1 MTMSTGTEKI
11 DLHRHHHVDG
21 AAVSTAA
28 ARLGMFAAIAML
40 ASIAPAYAQDA
51 STQERKADIG
61 FVEIDKDITLRRMVV
76 HNPRPKGTVLFLHGF
91 PETLYAWKDIS
102 LALAGDY
109 EVHAFDWPGY
119 GLSSRPTV
127 DRFSYAPKAY
137 ARVLNEYIGKA
148 GIDTSKL
155 TIYATDIGAL
165 PALLLA
171 LEKPDIAKSIIVGD
185 FAPFNRPDYMYE
197 SLQSLKAGP
206 SMEQARAQL
215 NKNRDDILENAFRRG
230 LPKAAQFEVS
240 REFKDDM
247 SRAWSHGAITTAD
260 AFAHYYSHFTRDQE
274 HFESQLARL
283 KTPVKVIWGEQDL
296 YIQKEMGIELAES
309 IRAELTLLP
318 GIGHYPHLQNP
329 NQAINEVRAVG
340 R

>member
-1 MTMSTGTEKI
+1 MSTSSEKI
-11 DLHRHHHVDG
+11 DLRRRRLGG
-21 AAVSTAA
+21 AAAVTAA
-28 ARLGMFAAIAML
+28 ATLFAAAAVL
-40 ASIAPAYAQDA
+40 SSSVAPGYAQTA
-51 STQERKADIG
+51 SEQQHKADIG
-61 FVEIDKDITLRRMVV
+61 FFKIDDDITLRRMVV
-76 HNPRPKGTVLFLHGF
+76 HTPRPKGTVLFLHGF

-102 LALAGDY
+102 LALGADY

-127 DRFSYAPKAY
+127 DKFSYAPKDY
-137 ARVLNEYIGKA
+137 ARVLNDYIGKA

-155 TIYATDIGAL
+155 TIYATDIGSL

-171 LEKPDIAKSIIVGD
+171 LEKPDIAKTIIVGD
-185 FAPFNRPDYMYE
+185 FAPFNRPHYMYE

-206 SMEQARAQL
+206 SMDQARAQL

-230 LPKAAQFEVS
+230 LPKEAQFEVS

-247 SRAWSHGAITTAD
+247 SRGWNHGALTTAD
-260 AFAHYYSHFTRDQE
+260 AFSHYYAHFTRDQE

-283 KTPVKVIWGEQDL
+283 KTPVKVVWGEKDL
-296 YIQKEMGIELAES
+296 YIRKEMGIEFAET
-309 IRAELTLLP
+309 IKAELTLLP
-318 GIGHYPHLQNP
+318 GIGHYPHLQSP
-329 NQAINEVRAVG
+329 KQAIDEIRAVS